1 MWDNYSG
8 PASEEATNSVEFGS
22 ESETDVGSSVI
33 NVGKEPSQIVN
44 VHKQSRH
51 EEIPTWL

>member
-8 PASEEATNSVEFGS
+8 PGSEEATNSVEFGS